1 MQQLETFA
9 AGYEDAVDFYIV
21 SFNED
26 AGVVADYIADRGYR
40 APFIP
45 AQPVGAMLADLA
57 ITRQS
62 AMMALNAH
70 GLILHRQTKGD
81 AAQWPAYLDLLT
93 ADPNAAPAPGDA
105 EQQKQQRRQDLQLP
119 S

>member
-9 AGYEDAVDFYIV
+9 AGYGDAVDFYIV

-26 AGVVADYIADRGYR
+26 AGVIADYIAERGYR
-40 APFIP
+40 SPFIP
-45 AQPVGAMLADLA
+45 AQPVGTMLSDLA
-57 ITRQS
+57 VTRQS

-70 GLILHRQTKGD
+70 GLILYRQTKGD
-81 AAQWPAYLDLLT
+81 AAQWPAYLDRLA
-93 ADPNAAPAPGDA
+93 ADPDAAPSPADA
-105 EQQKQQRRQDLQLP
+105 GEQREQWRRDLQLP

>member
-9 AGYEDAVDFYIV
+9 AEYGDAVDFYIV

-26 AGVVADYIADRGYR
+26 AGVIAEYIAERGYQS
-40 APFIP
+40 PFIP

-57 ITRQS
+57 VTRQS

-81 AAQWPAYLDLLT
+81 AAQWPAYLDKLA
-93 ADPNAAPAPGDA
+93 ADPNTSPSPADA
-105 EQQKQQRRQDLQLP
+105 GEQREQRQRDLQLP

>member
-9 AGYEDAVDFYIV
+9 ARYGDTVDFYIV

-26 AGVVADYIADRGYR
+26 AGVIAEYIAERGYQS
-40 APFIP
+40 PFIP

-57 ITRQS
+57 VTRQS

-81 AAQWPAYLDLLT
+81 AAQWPAYLDRLA
-93 ADPNAAPAPGDA
+93 ADPNAAPSPADA
-105 EQQKQQRRQDLQLP
+105 GEQQEQRQRDLQLP

>member
-9 AGYEDAVDFYIV
+9 AEYGDAVDFYIV

-26 AGVVADYIADRGYR
+26 AGVIADYIAGRGYR

-45 AQPVGAMLADLA
+45 AQPVGTMLADLEV
-57 ITRQS
+57 TRQS
-62 AMMALNAH
+62 AMMALN
-70 GLILHRQTKGD
+70 GRGTVLYRQTKGD
-81 AAQWPAYLDLLT
+81 ATKWPAYLDRLVV
-93 ADPNAAPAPGDA
+93 DPDAAPSPADA
-105 EQQKQQRRQDLQLP
+105 GEQQEQRQRDLQLP

>member
-9 AGYEDAVDFYIV
+9 AEYGDTVDFYIV

-26 AGVVADYIADRGYR
+26 AGAIADYIAGRGYQS
-40 APFIP
+40 PFIP
-45 AQPVGAMLADLA
+45 AQPVGAMLSDLA
-57 ITRQS
+57 VTRQS

-70 GLILHRQTKGD
+70 GLILYRQTKGD
-81 AAQWPAYLDLLT
+81 AAQWPAWLDRL
-93 ADPNAAPAPGDA
+93 ASDPDAAPSPADA
-105 EQQKQQRRQDLQLP
+105 GEQREQRRRDLQLP